1 MAKTILVV
9 ATRQGI
15 GLTSAVLGLYHALD
29 RKGIKVGFHK
39 PVIQYDVEGQEI
51 DHSRSVLRHSARTT
65 ADDSLAIRPET
76 VQQALDAGNL
86 DELMETVI
94 QNFETAKGDADVVV
108 IDPQRLWTVEAE
120 KFYTRGSHS
129 PFVGRKLKGKAVLTV
144 VDGEIVMK
152 DGVVVK

>member
-1 MAKTILVV
+1 
-9 ATRQGI
+9 
-15 GLTSAVLGLYHALD
+15 
-29 RKGIKVGFHK
+29 
-39 PVIQYDVEGQEI
+39 
-51 DHSRSVLRHSARTT
+51 
-65 ADDSLAIRPET
+65 
-76 VQQALDAGNL
+76 
-86 DELMETVI
+86 METVI
-94 QNFETAKGDADVVV
+94 ERMSYAPARVFRMNAGTLNEGAPADVVV